1 MTDQLTADALVK
13 SHQATEV
20 RKASDNGRADVS
32 CFRLFQLISPS
43 LPIGGFTYSQGLEWA
58 VEAGWVDNQAKLM
71 DWLEM
76 MLNNSL
82 ATLELPILAK
92 FYRALESDDEA
103 SIEYWSQYL
112 YSCRETSEL
121 RAEELQRGKAL
132 FTLLKQLELPIKSE
146 WQPEDDPKAAT
157 QNQLLGFCVAAKAWG
172 ISLHSLQQ
180 GYLWSWAE
188 NIVMAG
194 VKLVPL
200 GQTAGQK
207 TLIGLSEWLPQTIEK
222 ANQIQDDDIGSF
234 TPSVAIASSRHE
246 TQYTRLFRS

>member
-1 MTDQLTADALVK
+1 MDLVQQSTDFA
-13 SHQATEV
+13 
-20 RKASDNGRADVS
+20 

-58 VEAGWVDNQAKLM
+58 VEAGWVSNQDQM
-71 DWLEM
+71 VDWLEM
-76 MLNNSL
+76 MLNSSL
-82 ATLELPILAK
+82 VTLELPILAK
-92 FYRALESDDEA
+92 FYQALENSDQD
-103 SIEYWSQYL
+103 SIQYWSDYL

-132 FTLLKQLELPIKSE
+132 FTLLKQLDLPIQAQ
-146 WQPEDDPKAAT
+146 WQPDNEPHAAT

-180 GYLWSWAE
+180 GYVWSWAE
-188 NIVMAG
+188 NMVMAG
-194 VKLVPL
+194 VKLIPL
-200 GQTAGQK
+200 GQTSGQK
-207 TLIGLSEWLPQTIEK
+207 ALLALSEMLPQCITK

>member
-1 MTDQLTADALVK
+1 MTFEPQPTNV
-13 SHQATEV
+13 
-20 RKASDNGRADVS
+20 AS
-32 CFRLFQLISPS
+32 FRLFQLISPS

-58 VEAGWVDNQAKLM
+58 VEAGWVSNQKQM
-71 DWLEM
+71 VDWLEM

-82 ATLELPILAK
+82 VTLELPILAK
-92 FYRALESDDEA
+92 FYQALASDDQTT
-103 SIEYWSQYL
+103 IHYWSDYL
-112 YSCRETSEL
+112 YSCRETREL

-132 FTLLKQLELPIKSE
+132 FTLLKQLDLPIQAQ
-146 WQPEDDPKAAT
+146 WQPENEPHAAT

-188 NIVMAG
+188 NMVMAG

-200 GQTAGQK
+200 GQTSGQK
-207 TLIGLSEWLPQTIEK
+207 ALLTLSEKLPQCIVK
-222 ANQIQDDDIGSF
+222 ANQIQDDEIGSF

>member
-1 MTDQLTADALVK
+1 MELNLSSA
-13 SHQATEV
+13 
-20 RKASDNGRADVS
+20 NY
-32 CFRLFQLISPS
+32 RLFQLISPS

-58 VEAGWVDNQAKLM
+58 VEAGWVSNQEKLL

-82 ATLELPILAK
+82 VTLELPILAK
-92 FYRALESDDEA
+92 LYQALECDDEV
-103 SIEYWSQYL
+103 SIYYWSEYL

-132 FTLLKQLELPIKSE
+132 FTLLKQLDLPVKPS
-146 WQPEDDPKAAT
+146 WQPENNPHAAT

-172 ISLHSLQQ
+172 ITLEQLQQ
-180 GYLWSWAE
+180 GYVWSWAE

-194 VKLVPL
+194 VKLIPL

-207 TLIGLSEWLPQTIEK
+207 TLLNLSTLLPQAVNK
-222 ANQIQDDDIGSF
+222 ANQILADDIGSF
-234 TPSVAIASSRHE
+234 TPAIAIASSKHE
-246 TQYTRLFRS
+246 RQYTRLFRS

>member
-1 MTDQLTADALVK
+1 MTDVITTDLLSASNQLNKIGDSFHH
-13 SHQATEV
+13 SH
-20 RKASDNGRADVS
+20 SDVS

-58 VEAGWVDNQAKLM
+58 VEAGWVSNQAKLM

-76 MLNNSL
+76 MINNSL
-82 ATLELPILAK
+82 VTLELPILAK
-92 FYRALESDDEA
+92 FYQALEIDDDV

-132 FTLLKQLELPIKSE
+132 FTLLKQLDLPIKGE
-146 WQPEDDPKAAT
+146 WQPEDDPKAAM

-207 TLIGLSEWLPQTIEK
+207 SLIALSEWLPQAIKK

-234 TPSVAIASSRHE
+234 TPAVAIASSRHE
-246 TQYTRLFRS
+246 IQYTRLFRS

>member
-1 MTDQLTADALVK
+1 MRDIDTLSISNSALNSVA
-13 SHQATEV
+13 SSQNNGSEV
-20 RKASDNGRADVS
+20 A

-58 VEAGWVDNQAKLM
+58 VEAGWVSNQAKLIH
-71 DWLEM
+71 WLEM

-82 ATLELPILAK
+82 VTLELPILAK
-92 FYRALESDDEA
+92 FYYALEQGDNT

-112 YSCRETSEL
+112 FSCRETREL

-132 FTLLKQLELPIKSE
+132 FTLLKQLDLPLNAE
-146 WQPEDDPKAAT
+146 WHPDNDPKAAT

-207 TLIGLSEWLPQTIEK
+207 TLLALSERLPQAIGK